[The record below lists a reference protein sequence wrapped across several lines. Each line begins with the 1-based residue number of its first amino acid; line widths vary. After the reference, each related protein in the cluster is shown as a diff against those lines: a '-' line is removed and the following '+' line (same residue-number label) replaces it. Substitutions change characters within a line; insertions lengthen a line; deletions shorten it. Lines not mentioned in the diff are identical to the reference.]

1 MLIGACALASSLA
14 GCFKAPL
21 ELKTALQKQAADLQQ
36 INTAY
41 SQNIDSLLTALEV
54 IQMDYLKQAEDQIRS
69 KYLFEGKIGEKVTS
83 ASDPDLLIIRV
94 SAEKKITGFFSQK
107 REQVHANFADKRKE
121 FMKLQQS
128 IDNAI
133 VVNQAMSD
141 YVDSLIRLRKAQ
153 DTFGKT
159 LLTRVSSVVPVPA
172 ISGKVIDEVIRV
184 TDQEV
189 TTFLKDNPIGK
200 DNPK

>member
-1 MLIGACALASSLA
+1 
-14 GCFKAPL
+14 
-21 ELKTALQKQAADLQQ
+21 
-36 INTAY
+36 
-41 SQNIDSLLTALEV
+41 
-54 IQMDYLKQAEDQIRS
+54 
-69 KYLFEGKIGEKVTS
+69 VT
-83 ASDPDLLIIRV
+83 
-94 SAEKKITGFFSQK
+94 AEKKITGFFSQQ

-189 TTFLKDNPIGK
+189 NTFLKDNPK
-200 DNPK
+200 